1 MNYIQFGENQYPVSF
16 GYGALM
22 AYEKATGSPVSTL
35 FAAFS
40 KGESSITDIAT
51 LIACGLENGA
61 RKAGDPQPYTPQDVA
76 DLLDDSPN
84 PTDVITRAMQILS
97 DSFAQPD
104 EGAKKKPMT
113 KTAPRL
119 SGLK

>member
-1 MNYIQFGENQYPVSF
+1 MNYIQFGENQFPVSF

-22 AYEKATGSPVSTL
+22 AYEKATGTPVTAMYAS
-35 FAAFS
+35 FKSGA
-40 KGESSITDIAT
+40 SSITDIAT
-51 LIACGLENGA
+51 LIACGMENGA
-61 RKAGDPQPYTPQDVA
+61 RKAGEPQPYTPQDVA

-84 PTDVITRAMQILS
+84 PTGVIKRAMEMLA

-119 SGLK
+119 SGAK